1 MWLHRSCRQLRNSS
15 VECGRGFS
23 FDMAPVVLSWLHRS
37 NPCCVSGITEDP
49 SSVPE
54 LLLFSC
60 LSECK
65 LLDKT
70 KVYKSTVMWMCLWKV
85 NKQDGLLNVI
95 VMCAVIFEILYPMST
110 CVYNACIWKR
120 TRNFFMQCTVAACW
134 NHLMLSDSLL
144 LYGATKYCLIS
155 FY

>member
-70 KVYKSTVMWMCLWKV
+70 KVYKSTVMWIMWIMWMCLCKV

-110 CVYNACIWKR
+110 WMFVY
-120 TRNFFMQCTVAACW
+120 T
-134 NHLMLSDSLL
+134 MLIYERELGIFSCSALL
-144 LYGATKYCLIS
+144 LHVETI
-155 FY
+155 